1 MSPQS
6 GAHMSSRVYRP
17 LAALLLGLLF
27 EGLFA
32 WFTKG
37 SGSQEWSRVRPPG
50 GRRPWRS
57 GAWRPVACQAKKV
70 PKSYKLRGSSHDRSY
85 V

>member
-37 SGSQEWSRVRPPG
+37 SGSKEWSRVRPPG
-50 GRRPWRS
+50 VRMCEW
-57 GAWRPVACQAKKV
+57 
-70 PKSYKLRGSSHDRSY
+70 L
-85 V
+85 